1 MLIDSFTTSCAIF
14 SEFYAA
20 NVILLQ
26 IKVNARNIKKITLA
40 RYFIKV
46 LIQGGSLSFRV
57 IVSNGIIKFSRM
69 LITVSLK
76 TDTCLYTSRL
86 KRAFF

>member
-1 MLIDSFTTSCAIF
+1 MLIDLFITSCAIF
-14 SEFYAA
+14 SGFYAA

-46 LIQGGSLSFRV
+46 LIQGGSLSFRM
-57 IVSNGIIKFSRM
+57 IVSNGIKFSRM
-69 LITVSLK
+69 LVIVSLK